1 PGRDGLV
8 RVRWPHDPKPRHGA
22 HGGEVFDGLMSRAIF
37 ADTYRIMCPGVD
49 DAMTRECCQTNSR
62 AHVVTEDEE
71 RTADRQD
78 PTMGREAVHDRRH
91 RVLTYPEEDLFAI
104 GMLTGLTILTFE
116 KRSRVTR
123 EIGTA
128 TDEAGDDIDQ
138 CGQDLTRGGTCG
150 DLGSHVEFWKR
161 IAPIVG
167 RRDRRSG

>member
-1 PGRDGLV
+1 
-8 RVRWPHDPKPRHGA
+8 
-22 HGGEVFDGLMSRAIF
+22 
-37 ADTYRIMCPGVD
+37 
-49 DAMTRECCQTNSR
+49 
-62 AHVVTEDEE
+62 
-71 RTADRQD
+71 
-78 PTMGREAVHDRRH
+78 MGREAVHDRRH

-167 RRDRRSG
+167 RRDRRSGGDAVRAIVERVDAFLPPVVGSGPFGTDLAIVGCDREIGRATSEL